1 MNYELAKQLKE
12 TGFNLRLC
20 EDMYCEC
27 SHMKYGICDDRYD
40 FPTLSELIEACG
52 DEFDNLTRDYESS
65 WKCNY
70 YSSDDGYDD
79 EQIYSSVGKTPEEA
93 VAKLWLKLHK

>member
-1 MNYELAKQLKE
+1 MNYELIKQLQDA
-12 TGFNLRLC
+12 GFPFKNFGTNTRF
-20 EDMYCEC
+20 ERVPIIE
-27 SHMKYGICDDRYD
+27 
-40 FPTLSELIEACG
+40 LSELIEACG
-52 DEFDNLTRDYESS
+52 DKFDNLTRDYESS

-93 VAKLWLKLHK
+93 VAKLWFKINKN